1 MSAVLAMAIPLSV
14 LLHEYGHAAVGSRYT
29 MPYLLCSKTKVA
41 VVVPSRS
48 ASQLVALAGPGAA
61 TLFGLGLL
69 AVAPILP
76 YPLHVAAVLAGLP
89 FTIHVC
95 QATALA
101 PDGIR
106 IAG

>member
-1 MSAVLAMAIPLSV
+1 
-14 LLHEYGHAAVGSRYT
+14 

-76 YPLHVAAVLAGLP
+76 DPLHVAAVLAGLP